1 MTYDLEKYRDKREKV
16 LGVKKRGLSFGA
28 IATIVSICIMAGLG
42 FMIAPKAVSYILTR
56 NMDDVIYKLENS
68 KSWPSEIISKAKGIQ
83 GVENV
88 VTDKHG
94 TRLVVTFD
102 RTITD
107 IGRLTTLF
115 KQKGLDAT
123 LLNRVSHRQRIAT
136 LKEEAELEAL

>member
-42 FMIAPKAVSYILTR
+42 FMIAPRAVSYVVTR
-56 NMDDVIYKLENS
+56 NLDDTIYKLNNS
-68 KSWPSEIISKAKGIQ
+68 KTWPSEIISKAKGIQ
-83 GVENV
+83 GVENA

-115 KQKGLDAT
+115 KQRGLNAT